1 MLPQLSEK
9 MPKKNEFSY
18 NILPLLA
25 ILTGVSLSQIGGISD
40 TSFLEIIS
48 KLGTDIEKW
57 QNDKRFAA

>member
-1 MLPQLSEK
+1 

-57 QNDKRFAA
+57 ENDKRFAA